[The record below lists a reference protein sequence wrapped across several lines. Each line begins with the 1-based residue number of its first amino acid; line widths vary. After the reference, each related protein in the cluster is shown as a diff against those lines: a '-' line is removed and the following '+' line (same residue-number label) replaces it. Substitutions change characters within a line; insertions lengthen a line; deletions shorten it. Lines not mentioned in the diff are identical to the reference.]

1 MQKYTIVDL
10 NGMTEEQLKEVAS
23 QLEITK
29 MASEKKE
36 VIYQILDAQAEAVA
50 TQTVEQQQSN
60 KRKERQSNSRN
71 NRSNKEEKTDAKDE
85 KNKPEQKD
93 RSNSRQNKRTS
104 KTDKGDATN
113 QPTEIDRQA
122 AIAIVEKAA
131 ATQSEEK

>member
-93 RSNSRQNKRTS
+93 RSNSRTK
-104 KTDKGDATN
+104 AM
-113 QPTEIDRQA
+113 QPTSPLR
-122 AIAIVEKAA
+122 
-131 ATQSEEK
+131 

>member
-60 KRKERQSNSRN
+60 KRKRQSNSRN
-71 NRSNKEEKTDAKDE
+71 NRSNKEEKKGAKEDNS
-85 KNKPEQKD
+85 KTEQKN
-93 RSNSRQNKRTS
+93 RSNSRQNKRPSNAAVSYTHLDVY
-104 KTDKGDATN
+104 K
-113 QPTEIDRQA
+113 RQ
-122 AIAIVEKAA
+122 IGR
-131 ATQSEEK
+131 SHNRL